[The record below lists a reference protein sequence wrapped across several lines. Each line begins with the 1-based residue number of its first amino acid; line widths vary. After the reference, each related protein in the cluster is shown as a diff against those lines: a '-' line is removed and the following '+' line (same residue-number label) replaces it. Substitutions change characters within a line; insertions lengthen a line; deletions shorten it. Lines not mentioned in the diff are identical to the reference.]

1 MRRTSNNKAKG
12 GVPMEEKCHPVAVYT
27 PEQMDLAR
35 MIHFKDAMIEIGRFK
50 REQLMKKQAVKA

>member
-1 MRRTSNNKAKG
+1 
-12 GVPMEEKCHPVAVYT
+12 MEEKCHPVAVYT